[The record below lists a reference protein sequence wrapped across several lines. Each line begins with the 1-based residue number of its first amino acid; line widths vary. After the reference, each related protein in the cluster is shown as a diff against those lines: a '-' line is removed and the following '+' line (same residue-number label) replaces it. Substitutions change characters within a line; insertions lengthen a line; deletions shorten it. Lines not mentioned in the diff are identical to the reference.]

1 MGKEQLRERLR
12 KQREQI
18 QTQDRKLWDQD
29 LHRQFWSLPKYRSAK
44 TIMIYL
50 SFGSEIN
57 TWPLLEQAWKDG
69 KSVLVPKVRKY
80 PKEIIAVEINSK
92 TDLKPGLW
100 GISEPINDQEFDP
113 GLIDIVVV
121 PGLAFDQAGYRLG
134 YGGGYYDRFLP
145 RVHGHQVGLCYPS
158 FLRQIPIM
166 PWDQKVDQ
174 VLVPSLGEKRVL

>member
-1 MGKEQLRERLR
+1 MGKEQLRESL
-12 KQREQI
+12 KKLREQI
-18 QTQDRKLWDQD
+18 SIPEREIWNQD
-29 LHRQFWSLPKYRSAK
+29 LHRQFWQLPQYSSAK

-57 TWPLLEQAWKDG
+57 TWPLLEQAWLDQ

-80 PKEIIAVEINSK
+80 PKEIIAVKIHSK
-92 TDLKPGLW
+92 ADLEPGLW
-100 GISEPINDQEFDP
+100 GISEPIKNQEFDP
-113 GLIDIVVV
+113 KLIDIVVV

-145 RVHGHQVGLCYPS
+145 QVRGYQVGLCYPS
-158 FLRQIPIM
+158 FLREIPLM

-174 VLVPSLGEKRVL
+174 VLVPLLD